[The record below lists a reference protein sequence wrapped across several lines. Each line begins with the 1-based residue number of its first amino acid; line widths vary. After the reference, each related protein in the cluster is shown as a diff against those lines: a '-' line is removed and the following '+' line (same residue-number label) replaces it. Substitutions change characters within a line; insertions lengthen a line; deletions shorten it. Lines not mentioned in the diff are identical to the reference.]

1 MESHI
6 GVACP
11 ELVLRVLRARSLDT
25 EEAPPSE
32 EREAVK
38 RCVVR
43 RAPALPSE

>member
-11 ELVLRVLRARSLDT
+11 ELVLRVLRGRSLDT

-38 RCVVR
+38 
-43 RAPALPSE
+43 LSLIHI

>member
-25 EEAPPSE
+25 EEAPPSD
-32 EREAVK
+32 ERGAVK

-43 RAPALPSE
+43 RAAALPSE